1 MTLHTWKAALSAV
14 VVLIVSVVPVRG
26 QSSAAP
32 APASS
37 PWSAEVSV
45 GWDNGIAGNI
55 NSSGIGS
62 LNNQTVVVKANSFE
76 DVYGTGLH
84 LRFGGAYALHE
95 DTEITGIFAFQS
107 LDADQ
112 VVAMGDIGVSNL
124 YGKYTDY
131 QTFALDIGLRQYL
144 GVTRSIRA
152 YGEGTVGLGFIDK
165 TDVTLVAPAAN
176 LTRDA
181 NDFYDQTAALTA
193 GGNVG
198 VLVGSGRLGVF
209 GQLGL
214 RWISGMAEVDDLE
227 DTGLDTINDG
237 SSRWTLPFV
246 GGVRLRF

>member
-1 MTLHTWKAALSAV
+1 LMLPAMPLSHPTATSALH
-14 VVLIVSVVPVRG
+14 G
-26 QSSAAP
+26 
-32 APASS
+32 
-37 PWSAEVSV
+37 
-45 GWDNGIAGNI
+45 DDGNI
-55 NSSGIGS
+55 NSSGVGS
-62 LNNQTVVVKANSFE
+62 LNNQTVVVKANTFE
-76 DVYGTGLH
+76 EVYGTGLN

-95 DTEITGIFAFQS
+95 DTEITGIFTFQS

-112 VVAMGDIGVSNL
+112 VVPMGDIGVSNL

-131 QTFALDIGLRQYL
+131 QTFGLDVGLRQYL

-165 TDVTLVAPAAN
+165 TDVALVAPAAN

-181 NDFYDQTAALTA
+181 NDFYDQTAAFA
-193 GGNVG
+193 VGGNVG

-214 RWISGMAEVDDLE
+214 RFMSGMAEVDDLE
-227 DTGLDTINDG
+227 GTGLEDINNK

-246 GGVRLRF
+246 AGVRLRF